1 MINRLI
7 LCLSFFLMVGCT
19 KNPIILE
26 DIQFVQ
32 SIGYDYVDGDYI
44 LGSFSVPLIQSG
56 TDGQTQSGI
65 FKAVAPTNKD
75 LGRIIQGQSPKPIEL
90 GRLGIVLYGRELAN
104 KTGVFEMLD
113 SIYRDTRIN
122 KGVYL
127 AIIDGKAYEV
137 LDHKYPIN
145 DTTAKYFIELI
156 EQNTRGYIP
165 KMDVHT
171 FMYRYFGKG
180 MDPFMP
186 LLERKED
193 KVQVKGVALFKKDR
207 YIDYIGFKQ
216 AFVFKM
222 LYEDTKT
229 GYFSIKLKNGPY
241 VNIENISSSVDYKI
255 KNANTDPRVFIY
267 LKLKARVVEG
277 ARVALGQKKVIDRI
291 EKEAKNDI
299 EKNARGMVSKFQAL
313 KIDPLGIGDR
323 ARSQTRKF
331 NFKRWENHYSE
342 IPVEFNIDVQI
353 MQTMSVE

>member
-1 MINRLI
+1 MT
-7 LCLSFFLMVGCT
+7 GCT
-19 KNPIILE
+19 ANPRILE

-32 SIGYDYVDGDYI
+32 SIGYDYIDSQYV
-44 LGSFSVPLIQSG
+44 LGSVSVPIIQSG
-56 TDGQTQSGI
+56 ADGQTRSGT
-65 FKAVAPTNKD
+65 FKAVAPTSKD

-90 GRLGIVLYGRELAN
+90 GRLGIVLYGKELAK
-104 KTGVFEMLD
+104 KTGVLEMMD
-113 SIYRDTRIN
+113 SIYRDPRIS

-127 AIIDGKAYEV
+127 AMADGKAYEI

-145 DTTAKYFIELI
+145 DTTSKYLIELI

-193 KVQVKGVALFKKDR
+193 KVQVKGMALFKNDR
-207 YIDYIGFKQ
+207 YIDYIGSKQ

-222 LYEDTKT
+222 LYEDTRA

-241 VNIENISSSVDYKI
+241 VNVENIVSSVDYKI
-255 KNANTDPRVFIY
+255 KNANIDPRVFIY
-267 LKLKARVVEG
+267 MKLKARVVEG
-277 ARVALGQKKVIDRI
+277 ARISLDQKTPIDRI
-291 EKEAKNDI
+291 EEEVKNDI
-299 EKNARGMVSKFQAL
+299 EKNAQRMVSKFQAL

-331 NFKRWENHYSE
+331 NFTRWEKRYSD

-353 MQTMSVE
+353 TQTMSVE